1 LIRAKLVR
9 ALMVSAVLAG
19 SLALAGCYSEDGY
32 QLPTK
37 AMKELSPQM
46 LAALDQK
53 NMPKDSPILVRIFKE
68 ESELEVWKQ
77 DTTGHFQILKVYPI
91 CRWSGDLGPKVHEGD
106 RQAPEGFYTITPEL
120 MNPNSNYYLAI
131 NTGFPNTFD
140 KANDRHGAFL
150 MIHGDCSSRGCY
162 AMTDEQIGEIYSL
175 ARESFLGG
183 QQSFQI
189 QAYPFRMTPVNL
201 ARHRTNPNMA
211 FWKMIKEGNDHF
223 EATRLEPK
231 VEVCNRHYVFDAQQ
245 PPNSAKPIVFNPTAR
260 CPAFVVAP
268 EIAGP
273 ALEKE
278 HADELQYAQLVK
290 ANVWVA
296 PIRTGLD
303 GGMNRVFL
311 AQIGGSIP
319 PARVPAPG
327 TLPPQPG
334 PVVTVD
340 NGGAQPTLASKIF
353 GGFFGSKQTEVA
365 ATETTTLE
373 RGSEPAATGTA
384 PAPKAKP
391 HAEPAAVAEAKPKAT
406 EAHNA
411 EPRKSE
417 PQQTAAAKPKP
428 APQQQ
433 ANAAAPPA
441 GNGGTMN
448 GAQPVV
454 PAGNFDSRWGGL
466 Q

>member
-1 LIRAKLVR
+1 
-9 ALMVSAVLAG
+9 
-19 SLALAGCYSEDGY
+19 
-32 QLPTK
+32 
-37 AMKELSPQM
+37 
-46 LAALDQK
+46 
-53 NMPKDSPILVRIFKE
+53 
-68 ESELEVWKQ
+68 
-77 DTTGHFQILKVYPI
+77 
-91 CRWSGDLGPKVHEGD
+91 
-106 RQAPEGFYTITPEL
+106 
-120 MNPNSNYYLAI
+120 
-131 NTGFPNTFD
+131 
-140 KANDRHGAFL
+140 
-150 MIHGDCSSRGCY
+150 
-162 AMTDEQIGEIYSL
+162 
-175 ARESFLGG
+175 
-183 QQSFQI
+183 
-189 QAYPFRMTPVNL
+189 
-201 ARHRTNPNMA
+201 
-211 FWKMIKEGNDHF
+211 
-223 EATRLEPK
+223 
-231 VEVCNRHYVFDAQQ
+231 
-245 PPNSAKPIVFNPTAR
+245 
-260 CPAFVVAP
+260 
-268 EIAGP
+268 
-273 ALEKE
+273 
-278 HADELQYAQLVK
+278 LVK

-311 AQIGGSIP
+311 AQVGGSIP

-340 NGGAQPTLASKIF
+340 NGGTQPTLASKIF

-384 PAPKAKP
+384 TTPKAKP

-406 EAHNA
+406 EPHNA

-417 PQQTAAAKPKP
+417 PQQTAAAKLMP

-441 GNGGTMN
+441 GNSGTMN

>member
-1 LIRAKLVR
+1 
-9 ALMVSAVLAG
+9 
-19 SLALAGCYSEDGY
+19 
-32 QLPTK
+32 
-37 AMKELSPQM
+37 
-46 LAALDQK
+46 
-53 NMPKDSPILVRIFKE
+53 
-68 ESELEVWKQ
+68 
-77 DTTGHFQILKVYPI
+77 
-91 CRWSGDLGPKVHEGD
+91 
-106 RQAPEGFYTITPEL
+106 
-120 MNPNSNYYLAI
+120 
-131 NTGFPNTFD
+131 
-140 KANDRHGAFL
+140 
-150 MIHGDCSSRGCY
+150 
-162 AMTDEQIGEIYSL
+162 
-175 ARESFLGG
+175 
-183 QQSFQI
+183 
-189 QAYPFRMTPVNL
+189 
-201 ARHRTNPNMA
+201 MA

-245 PPNSAKPIVFNPTAR
+245 PPNSSKPIVFNPTAR

-311 AQIGGSIP
+311 AQVGGSIP

-340 NGGAQPTLASKIF
+340 NGGTQPTLASKIF

-384 PAPKAKP
+384 TTPKAKP

-406 EAHNA
+406 EPHNA

-417 PQQTAAAKPKP
+417 PQQTAAAKLMP

-441 GNGGTMN
+441 GNSGTMN